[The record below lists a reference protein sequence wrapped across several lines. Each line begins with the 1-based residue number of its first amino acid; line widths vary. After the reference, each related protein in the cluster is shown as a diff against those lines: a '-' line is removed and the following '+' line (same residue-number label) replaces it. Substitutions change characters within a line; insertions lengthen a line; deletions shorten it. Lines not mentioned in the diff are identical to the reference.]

1 MKKLIVCLSGNN
13 KFKTTIM
20 LKKQFSRYVMAAGFM
35 ISFSGILHAQVLKIN
50 PAASKMT
57 ISGTTN
63 VHDFESNVTQING
76 QLVIDGTKKV
86 ESLSVKVPVKSIKSK
101 EKLMDTKTY
110 EALEANNHP
119 TISFQMTDASS
130 LKINGQNID
139 VVVTGN
145 LSLAGETRKISFR
158 TTGKSTKPG
167 VYEFKGS
174 IPLKMTDFKV
184 TPPKAM
190 MGMMKVG
197 NEITLKYHVVLEGG
211 PETSNLLQ

>member
-1 MKKLIVCLSGNN
+1 
-13 KFKTTIM
+13 M
-20 LKKQFSRYVMAAGFM
+20 LKLQFSRYVMTLVAGVM
-35 ISFSGILHAQVLKIN
+35 ISFTGILQAQVLKIN
-50 PAASKMT
+50 PTASKMT
-57 ISGTTN
+57 IAGTTN
-63 VHDFESNVTQING
+63 VHDFESNVTQISG
-76 QLVIDGTKKV
+76 QLVVDGTKKV
-86 ESLSVKVPVKSIKSK
+86 ESLSVKVPVKSIKGK

-130 LKINGQNID
+130 LKITGQNID

-145 LSLAGETRKISFR
+145 LSVAGETRKISFR
-158 TTGKSTKPG
+158 TTGKATKPG

-197 NEITLKYHVVLEGG
+197 DEITLKYHVVLEGG